1 MTMQHLHNFRRAG
14 SSSSTSSSDS
24 STTTVTDESFPPRSC
39 EGMTEEER
47 RSVWKCMLAL
57 QRRYGCYNSTRI
69 DLAVNAGEEGL
80 SLMPNPFIIDTLNHS
95 VTHLPDEGW
104 QMLDRSFPGM
114 GSPPIDGR
122 ALKLRFWRRP

>member
-1 MTMQHLHNFRRAG
+1 MQQLEGFRRAA
-14 SSSSTSSSDS
+14 SSSSTSSDS
-24 STTTVTDESFPPRSC
+24 STVTDESSLRSC

-80 SLMPNPFIIDTLNHS
+80 NLMPNPFIIDTLNHS

-104 QMLDRSFPGM
+104 QMLDRSLLGTEQ
-114 GSPPIDGR
+114 SPPVDAR
-122 ALKLRFWRRP
+122 NMKLRFWRRP